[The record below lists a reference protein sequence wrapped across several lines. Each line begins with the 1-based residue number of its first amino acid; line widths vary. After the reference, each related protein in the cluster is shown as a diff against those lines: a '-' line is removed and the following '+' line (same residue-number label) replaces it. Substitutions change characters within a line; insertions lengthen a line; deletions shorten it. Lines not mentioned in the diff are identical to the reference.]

1 MFMHKVQATEAKAR
15 FAELLRTVERGETVV
30 ITRHGQVVAR
40 VTPAYEAERE
50 DYSQAV
56 SRFCRRLQALE
67 PIDMTIE
74 EILQARHL
82 GHRW

>member
-1 MFMHKVQATEAKAR
+1 MNTIQATEAKAR

-30 ITRHGQVVAR
+30 ITRHGHAVAH
-40 VTPAYEAERE
+40 VIPAHEAERE

-56 SRFCRRLQALE
+56 ARFCRRLQALE
-67 PIDMTIE
+67 PTGMTIE
-74 EILQARHL
+74 EILQARHE